1 MLALAAIF
9 RKLYA
14 FSIAQKSGAYFLEL
28 SLRVARISSM
38 KPVGRLSCV
47 VEKMCLLLQG
57 RNMQF
62 EYSSIDDRHIYYYP
76 LLQLSSSDS
85 IIPSIPLSY

>member
-1 MLALAAIF
+1 MHACIGSNLSQIVCF
-9 RKLYA
+9 RDCSK
-14 FSIAQKSGAYFLEL
+14 GRAYFLEL

-76 LLQLSSSDS
+76 LLQLSSSEAPV
-85 IIPSIPLSY
+85 IN